1 MLPAVFN
8 NPCQLLGLCTL
19 SLILSHPVLY
29 YIPLFSCCCIACFH
43 SAHLLQCCTPLQ
55 QFNIMNPNINV
66 VEEGKEHGLQTAT
79 DNATDLEQILNE
91 RSGQGSFLD
100 GRLSQPFY
108 KHA

>member
-1 MLPAVFN
+1 
-8 NPCQLLGLCTL
+8 
-19 SLILSHPVLY
+19 
-29 YIPLFSCCCIACFH
+29 
-43 SAHLLQCCTPLQ
+43 
-55 QFNIMNPNINV
+55 MNPNINV

-100 GRLSQPFY
+100 GRLSQPSY